1 MGIIL
6 MFMLLSTVTPFLF
19 IRLRKPSMAL
29 AQTVLLVGM
38 WVYYFQV
45 LFFTVP
51 VAFSPTWI
59 MFYLGLV
66 GAWVAWVMFIITT
79 VEESPAFKET
89 IKDMVKS

>member
-19 IRLRKPSMAL
+19 LKLKKPAFAI

-45 LFFTVP
+45 LFYTTP
-51 VAFSPTWI
+51 IALSPTWA

-66 GAWVAWVMFIITT
+66 GAEVAWVMFIISE
-79 VEESPAFKET
+79 VKQSSGFKET
-89 IKDMVKS
+89 LKEIVE